1 MVSSTALIYL
11 SFLVKACMMM
21 HNYSSKGRLGD
32 KTINTRTHHQNF
44 PQHWFFFSPF
54 SSSCPARLMTCM
66 PAVSER
72 GRPATVVQTRLS
84 CGTSL
89 PLHWPQ
95 CSLSCFGFP
104 NSFLLQQVQGRSMK
118 FWSQIMWKSQLIAFP
133 LWKAPVLSVPTTTS
147 PPPPPCSHSILELMT
162 LVPANQR
169 NWPALLLLP
178 ASICQTWSDP
188 SLLSNQFHPPSPST
202 LPVLL
207 EQQAEW
213 ELWEQ
218 KKKRENSLHACTGR
232 NVNLNLQC
240 RIKHRAEGWGSVFAC
255 QCCCV
260 ITVNNKQPGVCKA
273 GEEVGG
279 VGRTLGWVLPPPSP
293 SPLKVGHP
301 LLPKPLFFLHTLP
314 LMQQTL
320 TLVCLAASIVMSKR
334 KVKLKEL
341 LARRQSWME
350 SLR

>member
-147 PPPPPCSHSILELMT
+147 PPPPP
-162 LVPANQR
+162 
-169 NWPALLLLP
+169 
-178 ASICQTWSDP
+178 
-188 SLLSNQFHPPSPST
+188 LLSFHSGADDFGPCQSKKLTRSPPAPSIHLSDLKRPLST
-202 LPVLL
+202 L
-207 EQQAEW
+207 
-213 ELWEQ
+213 
-218 KKKRENSLHACTGR
+218 
-232 NVNLNLQC
+232 
-240 RIKHRAEGWGSVFAC
+240 
-255 QCCCV
+255 
-260 ITVNNKQPGVCKA
+260 
-273 GEEVGG
+273 
-279 VGRTLGWVLPPPSP
+279 
-293 SPLKVGHP
+293 
-301 LLPKPLFFLHTLP
+301 
-314 LMQQTL
+314 
-320 TLVCLAASIVMSKR
+320 
-334 KVKLKEL
+334 
-341 LARRQSWME
+341 
-350 SLR
+350 